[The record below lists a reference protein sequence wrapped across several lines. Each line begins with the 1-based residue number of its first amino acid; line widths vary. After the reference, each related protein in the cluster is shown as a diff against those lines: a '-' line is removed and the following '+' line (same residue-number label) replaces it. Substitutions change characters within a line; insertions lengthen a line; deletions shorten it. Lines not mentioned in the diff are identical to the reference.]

1 MIANSINGLVISE
14 FECLDFKDMLRTKV
28 LKGFDCF
35 FVDAVFEKTVVPK
48 PTHES

>member
-1 MIANSINGLVISE
+1 MIVHSINGRVISE
-14 FECLDFKDMLRTKV
+14 FECLDFKDMLGRYQRGCV
-28 LKGFDCF
+28 LF